1 MDQDTTIIRFEAI
14 RKCFPGVQALQNV
27 SLAVRRGACHALM
40 GENGAGKST
49 LGKILAGLYQP
60 DEGRII
66 FDGKPVSFRN
76 PRDAFLAGIGIVHQ
90 ELAFCENLSVAEN
103 LCLGSLPS
111 RLAFVSRS
119 ELRARAQHALAAI
132 GAEINPGAIMAE
144 LSVGRQQMVQIAGA
158 VAGGARV
165 IIFDEPTSSLSQVE
179 ARRLFGLV
187 KNLRSRGIT
196 SIYVSHRLEEI
207 FELCDTVTVLRDG
220 RLVDTRPIGELNE
233 KKLVEMMI
241 GRPVEA
247 FFSRKGGGAP
257 GNELLRVENFSSPGK
272 FSSVS
277 FSIRAGEIVGMAG
290 LVGAGRTEVARAIF
304 GLDPC
309 ARGAVYVGG
318 MKQSIRAPG
327 QAMLSGIG
335 LVPEDRKRCGL
346 VLGMTARENISLATL
361 RKIAPLGWISFK
373 RECEQVGVFFRRL
386 KVRAP
391 DVNTLAASLSGGN
404 QQKLVI
410 ARWLAANCRV
420 LIVDEPTRGVDVGA
434 KAEIHALI
442 DELARSGSAILLIS
456 SELPEVINLSDR
468 VLVMRDGRLAGE
480 LCRAEASQAN
490 ILKLMAG
497 VAA

>member
-103 LCLGSLPS
+103 LFLGSLPS

-233 KKLVEMMI
+233 K
-241 GRPVEA
+241 
-247 FFSRKGGGAP
+247 
-257 GNELLRVENFSSPGK
+257 
-272 FSSVS
+272 
-277 FSIRAGEIVGMAG
+277 
-290 LVGAGRTEVARAIF
+290 
-304 GLDPC
+304 
-309 ARGAVYVGG
+309 
-318 MKQSIRAPG
+318 
-327 QAMLSGIG
+327 
-335 LVPEDRKRCGL
+335 
-346 VLGMTARENISLATL
+346 
-361 RKIAPLGWISFK
+361 
-373 RECEQVGVFFRRL
+373 
-386 KVRAP
+386 
-391 DVNTLAASLSGGN
+391 
-404 QQKLVI
+404 
-410 ARWLAANCRV
+410 
-420 LIVDEPTRGVDVGA
+420 
-434 KAEIHALI
+434 
-442 DELARSGSAILLIS
+442 
-456 SELPEVINLSDR
+456 
-468 VLVMRDGRLAGE
+468 
-480 LCRAEASQAN
+480 
-490 ILKLMAG
+490 
-497 VAA
+497 